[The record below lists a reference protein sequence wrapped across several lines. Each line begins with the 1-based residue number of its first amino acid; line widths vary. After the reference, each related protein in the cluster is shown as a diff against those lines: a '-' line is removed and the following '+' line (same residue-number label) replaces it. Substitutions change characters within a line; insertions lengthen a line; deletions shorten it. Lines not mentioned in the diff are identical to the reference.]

1 MATLERTQDVTINYR
16 VDGDGDTTWLLL
28 NGATLPLEFWDPL
41 ARALALR
48 DTVVRFDQRNAG
60 ATRAQ
65 GSFSLLD
72 TAADAAAVLEHL
84 GVKSV
89 IVVGHAWG
97 GRVAQVFARDYPHLC
112 QALVICGTGGHLP
125 ATVPDESLVALREA
139 GRGGDK
145 PTWSQLVEQIYCAPG
160 FAARQPQE
168 FAELLRLMWPPSR
181 REARWDARV
190 APSVSYWG
198 LAAVPT
204 LLIYG
209 ERDRFGTP
217 LNADDLQ
224 SRLAH
229 VHRLDIADAGHFV
242 IREATQQI
250 FAALQDFAAR
260 LAG

>member
-1 MATLERTQDVTINYR
+1 
-16 VDGDGDTTWLLL
+16 
-28 NGATLPLEFWDPL
+28 
-41 ARALALR
+41 
-48 DTVVRFDQRNAG
+48 
-60 ATRAQ
+60 
-65 GSFSLLD
+65 
-72 TAADAAAVLEHL
+72 
-84 GVKSV
+84 
-89 IVVGHAWG
+89 
-97 GRVAQVFARDYPHLC
+97 VAQVFARDYPHLC

-209 ERDRFGTP
+209 EQDRFGTP